1 MSAFKAYDIRGI
13 FNEDFNEEDVF
24 RIGYYLP
31 GLLKT
36 GKILVGRDARESS
49 PLIHKAL
56 CDGITLAGADVYD
69 LSMCTTPMVYWAT
82 ARYGFQASVMITA
95 SHNPPQY
102 NGMKIS
108 RENALPV
115 GYDSGLNQLE
125 SLIQSPL
132 PTINTIKGK
141 IIEFDKKSEY
151 IDFLLHSGQYDFEN
165 FKIVIDCGNG
175 MAGLFARILFGAKPV
190 YLFEEPDGSFPNH
203 FPNPLEEKNLET
215 LKEEVLKTQSDL
227 GVVFDGDADRV
238 MFVDEQAHFIAPD
251 LMIAVLAHYFLKN
264 NKLSAKVVHDI
275 RTSKSVTEYI
285 EKLGG
290 EVYIWKVGRAFAAP
304 KLREVD
310 GLFGGEL
317 AGHYYFKDFYFSDS
331 GLMSALRILSVLSKF
346 KMQNICPSQFIHSIQ
361 HYYNSGEMNF
371 LVKDKTKAMKELL
384 RVFLAQKAPLK
395 IFDFDGYRVEFDDCW
410 FNIRLSNTEPYLRF
424 IAEARTK
431 DRLLEMIDTAHST
444 LTRFE

>member
-1 MSAFKAYDIRGI
+1 
-13 FNEDFNEEDVF
+13 
-24 RIGYYLP
+24 
-31 GLLKT
+31 
-36 GKILVGRDARESS
+36 
-49 PLIHKAL
+49 
-56 CDGITLAGADVYD
+56 
-69 LSMCTTPMVYWAT
+69 
-82 ARYGFQASVMITA
+82 
-95 SHNPPQY
+95 
-102 NGMKIS
+102 
-108 RENALPV
+108 
-115 GYDSGLNQLE
+115 
-125 SLIQSPL
+125 
-132 PTINTIKGK
+132 
-141 IIEFDKKSEY
+141 
-151 IDFLLHSGQYDFEN
+151 
-165 FKIVIDCGNG
+165 
-175 MAGLFARILFGAKPV
+175 
-190 YLFEEPDGSFPNH
+190 
-203 FPNPLEEKNLET
+203 
-215 LKEEVLKTQSDL
+215 
-227 GVVFDGDADRV
+227 
-238 MFVDEQAHFIAPD
+238 
-251 LMIAVLAHYFLKN
+251 MIAVLAHYFLKN

-424 IAEARTK
+424 IAEARTR
-431 DRLLEMIDTAHST
+431 DRLLEMIDTAQST